1 MHVLDLLQSDSL
13 GLTLLWGEEHLLG
26 QEVSGVTAT
35 DLEDPGRFLGPGE
48 LVLSGL
54 VWWSPGTAAEAK
66 TDRFVAALAS
76 AGARALLAGEET
88 HGRVPDELVAACRE
102 HRMPLVAVPAR
113 TSFRAVTEAVYLRQ
127 WGDLS
132 RRQNRLFALPEN
144 VRGELSRLLEGG
156 AGPAELLDRACA
168 HLGRVPCYLLTA
180 SGRTV
185 ARTPSAPALPAAA
198 PSGAG
203 GAVRRPRG
211 GVSLRVEAE
220 SSPYDAWQLHVPD
233 ADAAPPRVLH
243 EIAEV
248 LAQYRDGENRRG
260 AVRRAA
266 GRELLALVA
275 AEAEPDLLGAALA
288 AAGLPARGPYR
299 VLAATDADALAEA
312 LEHLDGVRWAVGETG
327 AVLYEGPRAAPA
339 TGPAGTPAGP
349 AHPGASGG
357 GGADGDSEGDSEGDG
372 GGGGVVDR
380 LRALWPLLRACAA
393 PEADLRLGVGAR
405 AASAEGLRASLSQAR
420 FALTAADGAVAVR
433 GVEQLGTLAELLS
446 GVPPEVRGVFG
457 ARTLGPLGDGMLR
470 ETLEVFLANNCS
482 WTRTAEALHLHVNT
496 VHYRIER
503 VEALTGRDLS
513 RLDHKLDLYAA
524 LRC

>member
-1 MHVLDLLQSDSL
+1 MHVLDLLQSDNL
-13 GLTLLWGEEHLLG
+13 GLTLLWGEEPLLG
-26 QEVSGVTAT
+26 QEVSGVTST
-35 DLEDPGRFLGPGE
+35 DLEDPGRFLGHGE

-54 VWWSPGTAAEAK
+54 VWWKPGATAVGR

-88 HGRVPDELVAACRE
+88 HGKVPDELVAACRA
-102 HRMPLVAVPAR
+102 HRMPLVAVPAK

-132 RRQNRLFALPEN
+132 RRPTRLFALPEN

-156 AGPAELLDRACA
+156 AAAAELLDRACA

-185 ARTPSAPALPAAA
+185 ARTPSAPAIPA
-198 PSGAG
+198 
-203 GAVRRPRG
+203 RRASLANLARG
-211 GVSLRVEAE
+211 GVTLRIEAE

-248 LAQYRDGENRRG
+248 FAQYRDGETRRG
-260 AVRRAA
+260 AGRRAA

-275 AEAEPDLLGAALA
+275 SEAAEPDQLGAALV
-288 AAGLPARGPYR
+288 AAGLPAQGPYR
-299 VLAATDADALAEA
+299 VVAATDADALAEA
-312 LEHLDGVRWAVGETG
+312 LRHLDGVLWAAGETG
-327 AVLYEGPRAAPA
+327 AVLYEPAEAEQEPDPERRADQRPDPRADPDAVPA
-339 TGPAGTPAGP
+339 EDAVA
-349 AHPGASGG
+349 
-357 GGADGDSEGDSEGDG
+357 
-372 GGGGVVDR
+372 DR
-380 LRALWPLLRACAA
+380 LRALWPLLRACGD

-405 AASAEGLRASLSQAR
+405 ADSADGLRVSLSQAR
-420 FALTAADGAVAVR
+420 FALTAADTEVPVR
-433 GVEQLGTLAELLS
+433 GVEQLDSLAELLS

-457 ARTLGPLGDGMLR
+457 SRTLGALGDGMLR

-496 VHYRIER
+496 VHYRMER

>member
-1 MHVLDLLQSDSL
+1 MHVLDLLQSDNL
-13 GLTLLWGEEHLLG
+13 GLTLLWGEQSLLG

-54 VWWSPGTAAEAK
+54 VWWRPGASAVAR
-66 TDRFVAALAS
+66 TDRFVAALAD

-88 HGRVPDELVAACRE
+88 HGGVPEELVAACRA
-102 HRMPLVAVPAR
+102 HRMPLVAVPAQ

-132 RRQNRLFALPEN
+132 RRPTRHFALPEN
-144 VRGELSRLLEGG
+144 VRSELSRLLEGG

-168 HLGRVPCYLLTA
+168 HLGRLPCYLLTA

-185 ARTPSAPALPAAA
+185 ARTPSAPAIPARRAA
-198 PSGAG
+198 SA
-203 GAVRRPRG
+203 AKG
-211 GVSLRVEAE
+211 GVSLGVEGE
-220 SSPYDAWQLHVPD
+220 GSPYDAWLLHVPD

-243 EIAEV
+243 EIAGV
-248 LAQYRDGENRRG
+248 FAQYRDGRARRV
-260 AVRRAA
+260 AARRAA
-266 GRELLALVA
+266 GRDLLALVA
-275 AEAEPDLLGAALA
+275 AEAEPDLLGAALQ
-288 AAGLPARGPYR
+288 AAGLPAGGPYR
-299 VLAATDADALAEA
+299 VVSATDGDALAEA
-312 LEHLDGVRWAVGETG
+312 LGHLEKVRWASGPGG
-327 AVLYEGPRAAPA
+327 AVLYEGPDGAGAADA
-339 TGPAGTPAGP
+339 AETADTDDAAGT
-349 AHPGASGG
+349 
-357 GGADGDSEGDSEGDG
+357 ADLT
-372 GGGGVVDR
+372 DR
-380 LRALWPLLRACAA
+380 LRAVWPLLQACAD
-393 PEADLRLGVGAR
+393 PGADLRLGVGAR
-405 AASAEGLRASLSQAR
+405 TASADGLRASLCQAR
-420 FALTAADGAVAVR
+420 FALTAADAVVPVR
-433 GVEQLGTLAELLS
+433 GVERLDTLTELLA

-457 ARTLGPLGDGMLR
+457 ARTLGSLGGGMLR

>member
-1 MHVLDLLQSDSL
+1 MHVLDLLQSDNL
-13 GLTLLWGEEHLLG
+13 GLTLLWGEQSLLG

-54 VWWSPGTAAEAK
+54 VWWRPGASAAAR
-66 TDRFVAALAS
+66 TDRFVAALAD

-88 HGRVPDELVAACRE
+88 HGRVPEELVAACRA
-102 HRMPLVAVPAR
+102 HRMPLVAVPAQ

-132 RRQNRLFALPEN
+132 RRPTRHFALPEN
-144 VRGELSRLLEGG
+144 VRSELSRLLEGG

-168 HLGRVPCYLLTA
+168 HLGRLPCYLLTA

-185 ARTPSAPALPAAA
+185 ARTPSAPAIPAQRAA
-198 PSGAG
+198 SA
-203 GAVRRPRG
+203 AKG
-211 GVSLRVEAE
+211 GVSLGVEAE
-220 SSPYDAWQLHVPD
+220 GSPYDAWLLHVPD

-243 EIAEV
+243 EIAGV
-248 LAQYRDGENRRG
+248 FAQYRDGRARRV
-260 AVRRAA
+260 AARRAA
-266 GRELLALVA
+266 GRDLLALVA
-275 AEAEPDLLGAALA
+275 AEAEPDLLGAALQT
-288 AAGLPARGPYR
+288 AGLPAGGPYR
-299 VLAATDADALAEA
+299 VVSATDGDALAEA
-312 LEHLDGVRWAVGETG
+312 LGHLEGVRWAAGSGG
-327 AVLYEGPRAAPA
+327 AVLYEG
-339 TGPAGTPAGP
+339 TD
-349 AHPGASGG
+349 
-357 GGADGDSEGDSEGDG
+357 GADSAALADTADLT
-372 GGGGVVDR
+372 DR
-380 LRALWPLLRACAA
+380 LRAVWPLLQACAA
-393 PEADLRLGVGAR
+393 PGADLRLGVGAR
-405 AASAEGLRASLSQAR
+405 TASADGLRASLCQAR
-420 FALTAADGAVAVR
+420 FALTAADAVVPVR
-433 GVEQLGTLAELLS
+433 GVERLDTLTELLS

-457 ARTLGPLGDGMLR
+457 ARILGPLGDGMLR

-503 VEALTGRDLS
+503 VESLTGRDLS

>member
-1 MHVLDLLQSDSL
+1 MHVLDLLQSDNL
-13 GLTLLWGEEHLLG
+13 GLTLLWGEQSLLG

-54 VWWSPGTAAEAK
+54 VWWRPGASAAAR
-66 TDRFVAALAS
+66 TDRFVAALAD

-88 HGRVPDELVAACRE
+88 HGGVPEELVAACRA
-102 HRMPLVAVPAR
+102 HRMPLVAVPAQ

-132 RRQNRLFALPEN
+132 RRPTRHFALPEN

-168 HLGRVPCYLLTA
+168 HLGRLPCYLLTA

-185 ARTPSAPALPAAA
+185 ARTPSAPAIPARRAA
-198 PSGAG
+198 SA
-203 GAVRRPRG
+203 AKG
-211 GVSLRVEAE
+211 GVSLGIESE
-220 SSPYDAWQLHVPD
+220 SSPYDAWLLHVPD

-248 LAQYRDGENRRG
+248 FAQYRDGT
-260 AVRRAA
+260 ARRAA
-266 GRELLALVA
+266 ARRAAAGDLLALVA
-275 AEAEPDLLGAALA
+275 AEAEPDLLVAALQT
-288 AAGLPARGPYR
+288 AGLPAGGPYR
-299 VLAATDADALAEA
+299 VVTATDGDALAEA
-312 LEHLDGVRWAVGETG
+312 LGHLEGARWAAGPGG
-327 AVLYEGPRAAPA
+327 AVLYEGPADAAA
-339 TGPAGTPAGP
+339 A
-349 AHPGASGG
+349 
-357 GGADGDSEGDSEGDG
+357 GGA
-372 GGGGVVDR
+372 GGVGGAGGAGGAGDARDAAGSAAAGLADR
-380 LRALWPLLRACAA
+380 LRAVWPLLQACAE
-393 PEADLRLGVGAR
+393 PGTDLRLGVGAR
-405 AASAEGLRASLSQAR
+405 TASAEGLRASLCQAR
-420 FALTAADGAVAVR
+420 FALTAADAEVAVR
-433 GVEQLGTLAELLS
+433 GVEQLDTLAELLS

-457 ARTLGPLGDGMLR
+457 ARTLGALGDGMLR

-503 VEALTGRDLS
+503 VESLTGRDLS

>member
-1 MHVLDLLQSDSL
+1 MAGTREFLFRAHRRAARV
-13 GLTLLWGEEHLLG
+13 
-26 QEVSGVTAT
+26 VPT

-54 VWWSPGTAAEAK
+54 VWWSPEAAAAGK
-66 TDRFVAALAS
+66 TDRFVSALVD

-88 HGRVPDELVAACRE
+88 HGRVPEELVAACRA

-132 RRQNRLFALPEN
+132 RRPTRHFALPEN
-144 VRGELSRLLEGG
+144 VRSELSRLLEGG

-168 HLGRVPCYLLTA
+168 HLGRVPCYLLTS

-185 ARTPSAPALPAAA
+185 ARTPCAPALPA
-198 PSGAG
+198 PRAG
-203 GAVRRPRG
+203 LRAGRPGKG

-220 SSPYDAWQLHVPD
+220 SSPYDAWLLHVPD
-233 ADAAPPRVLH
+233 PDAAPPRVLH

-248 LAQYRDGENRRG
+248 LAQHRDGEARRR
-260 AVRRAA
+260 AARRAA

-275 AEAEPDLLGAALA
+275 AEEEADLLGAALQ
-288 AAGLPARGPYR
+288 AAGLPAQGPYR
-299 VLAATDADALAEA
+299 VLAATDGDALAEA
-312 LEHLDGVRWAVGETG
+312 LEHLEGARWAAGDTG
-327 AVLYEGPRAAPA
+327 AVLYEGPDSGIADE
-339 TGPAGTPAGP
+339 GPA
-349 AHPGASGG
+349 
-357 GGADGDSEGDSEGDG
+357 
-372 GGGGVVDR
+372 DR
-380 LRALWPLLRACAA
+380 LRALWPLLRACGD

-405 AASAEGLRASLSQAR
+405 TASAEGLRASLGQAR
-420 FALTAADGAVAVR
+420 FALTAADRAVAVR
-433 GVEQLGTLAELLS
+433 GVEQLDTLAELLA

-457 ARTLGPLGDGMLR
+457 ARTLGALGDGMLR

-524 LRC
+524 LRCG

>member
-1 MHVLDLLQSDSL
+1 MHVLDLLQSDNL
-13 GLTLLWGEEHLLG
+13 GLTLLWGEQALLG

-35 DLEDPGRFLGPGE
+35 DLEDPSRFLGPGE

-54 VWWSPGTAAEAK
+54 VWWRPGASAAAR
-66 TDRFVAALAS
+66 TDRFVAALAG

-88 HGRVPDELVAACRE
+88 HGGVPEELVTACRA
-102 HRMPLVAVPAR
+102 HRMPLVAVPAQ

-132 RRQNRLFALPEN
+132 RRPTRHFALPEN
-144 VRGELSRLLEGG
+144 VRSELSRLLEGG

-168 HLGRVPCYLLTA
+168 HLGRLPCYLLTA

-185 ARTPSAPALPAAA
+185 ARTPSAPAIPAQRAA
-198 PSGAG
+198 SA
-203 GAVRRPRG
+203 AKG
-211 GVSLRVEAE
+211 GVSLGVEAE
-220 SSPYDAWQLHVPD
+220 GSPYDAWLLHVPD

-248 LAQYRDGENRRG
+248 FAQYRDGLT
-260 AVRRAA
+260 RRAA
-266 GRELLALVA
+266 ARRDAGRDLLALVA
-275 AEAEPDLLGAALA
+275 AEAEPDLLGAALQ
-288 AAGLPARGPYR
+288 AAGLPAGGPYR
-299 VLAATDADALAEA
+299 VLAATDGDALAEA
-312 LEHLDGVRWAVGETG
+312 LGHLEGHLEGHLTGLRWAAGPGG
-327 AVLYEGPRAAPA
+327 AVLYEGP
-339 TGPAGTPAGP
+339 
-349 AHPGASGG
+349 
-357 GGADGDSEGDSEGDG
+357 DGDDSTGTG
-372 GGGGVVDR
+372 GTADLTDR
-380 LRALWPLLRACAA
+380 LRTVWPLLRACAD
-393 PEADLRLGVGAR
+393 PGADLRLGVGAR
-405 AASAEGLRASLSQAR
+405 TASADGLRASLCQAR
-420 FALTAADGAVAVR
+420 FALTAADAVVAVR
-433 GVEQLGTLAELLS
+433 GVEQLDTLTELLS

-457 ARTLGPLGDGMLR
+457 TRTLGSLGDGMLR